1 MTLNK
6 TRRFLVCVVA
16 LLLTL
21 TVATNWFVSIVTPA
35 RAVVTEAL
43 LGSYTIVACLL
54 GRMGVFAV
62 NDMSE
67 AESISIS
74 RRVYNLFPDTER
86 QLIDSHIP
94 ELGFVGQEI
103 TFARYEFNTL
113 ANKIKSIFGDGNYVE
128 TYTPVDPV
136 YISTEQTP
144 ILFKDFISPGINVV
158 RDAQVTDNTSVIN
171 LVNPKYIFYSDIAV
185 NESFI
190 TEFDNFVFSS
200 KRISSSKPYY
210 SVRVSLS
217 NGNYILYNTS
227 VGYNDYAHTIYSPVI
242 VNDEFRIIGSSN
254 NHPNVTLSPDAIYNS
269 SGTMIYNL
277 SFYSDGNVSA
287 VNISTNEVISEG
299 VFTSPASYIWAL
311 LSGSA
316 LLSSFIG
323 VTVTDGV
330 EIGIDGNTFD
340 DADNPD
346 KVDPVIISVP
356 SSVGAPYVDARPTT
370 ADPDPG
376 SGDNDQRKGD
386 LFHIIGNVTVFLDNF
401 LAEVASFFLFL
412 SDVWQLVPLPVR
424 VFFVSCFGI
433 VLTGGIVQKLLGG

>member
-190 TEFDNFVFSS
+190 T
-200 KRISSSKPYY
+200 
-210 SVRVSLS
+210 SLI
-217 NGNYILYNTS
+217 ILFLVPNEYHLLN
-227 VGYNDYAHTIYSPVI
+227 
-242 VNDEFRIIGSSN
+242 RIILFAYLFLMAIIYCIILVGIMIMLLFILGIVMTSSEYCSSN
-254 NHPNVTLSPDAIYNS
+254 NHLCN
-269 SGTMIYNL
+269 
-277 SFYSDGNVSA
+277 F
-287 VNISTNEVISEG
+287 
-299 VFTSPASYIWAL
+299 
-311 LSGSA
+311 
-316 LLSSFIG
+316 
-323 VTVTDGV
+323 
-330 EIGIDGNTFD
+330 
-340 DADNPD
+340 
-346 KVDPVIISVP
+346 VP
-356 SSVGAPYVDARPTT
+356 
-370 ADPDPG
+370 
-376 SGDNDQRKGD
+376 
-386 LFHIIGNVTVFLDNF
+386 
-401 LAEVASFFLFL
+401 
-412 SDVWQLVPLPVR
+412 
-424 VFFVSCFGI
+424 
-433 VLTGGIVQKLLGG
+433 